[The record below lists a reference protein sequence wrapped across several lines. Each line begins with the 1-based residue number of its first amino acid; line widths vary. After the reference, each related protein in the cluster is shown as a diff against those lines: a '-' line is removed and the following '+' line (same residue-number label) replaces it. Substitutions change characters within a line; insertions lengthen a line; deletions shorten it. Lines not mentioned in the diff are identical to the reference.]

1 MKVRSLEETFISSMA
16 LRQVPERSGRAGRG
30 LTEY

>member
-1 MKVRSLEETFISSMA
+1 MNVRSLEETFISSMA
-16 LRQVPERSGRAGRG
+16 LGQVPEGGGRAGRG